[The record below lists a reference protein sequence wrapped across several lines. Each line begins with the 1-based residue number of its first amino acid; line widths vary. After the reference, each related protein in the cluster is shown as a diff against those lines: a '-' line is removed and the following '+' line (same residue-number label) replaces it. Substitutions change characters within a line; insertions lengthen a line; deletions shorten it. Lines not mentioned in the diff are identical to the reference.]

1 MTQASE
7 TAVARSYEIAGQI
20 VTMPVEV
27 RDSSAGT
34 AMFLVPAEEA
44 QELLPGDAFQVI
56 EAAPGLTQLALV
68 VVDYRDNDLG
78 DYHEVGI
85 VFFVTPKGGGPET
98 AGTYIWKLPVDQEF
112 TREAGERIWGFPKTV
127 ERIDFEYTDDRV
139 RCRLEMDGRHVF
151 TLTVP
156 RRHTDEPAEPL
167 PQLGYTLI
175 GGRPHVTRSTMTSRG
190 TAISPGGEGVEL
202 ELGDHPVA
210 GALRRLGLPKAA
222 ILSTWSEHQGGVF
235 EAPEP
240 L

>member
-1 MTQASE
+1 MSE
-7 TAVARSYEIAGQI
+7 AQRSLPRSYEIAGRT

-34 AMFLVPAEEA
+34 AMFLVPVEEA
-44 QELLPGDAFQVI
+44 QALIPGNALQVI

-85 VFFVTPKGGGPET
+85 VFFVTPAEGGPES

-127 ERIDFEYTDDRV
+127 ERIDFDYADDRV
-139 RCRLEMDGRHVF
+139 RCRLEMGGRHVF
-151 TLTVP
+151 TLSVP
-156 RRHTDEPAEPL
+156 RHRTDEPAEPL
-167 PQLGYTLI
+167 PQLGYTFI
-175 GGRPHVTRSTMTSRG
+175 DGKPHVTRSTMTSRG
-190 TAISPGGEGVEL
+190 TVVSPGGEGVEL

-210 GALRRLGLPKAA
+210 DALRRLGLPKPA

>member
-1 MTQASE
+1 MSEAHE
-7 TAVARSYEIAGQI
+7 TAVPRSYEIAGRT

-44 QELLPGDAFQVI
+44 QALVPRDAFTVI

-85 VFFVTPKGGGPET
+85 VFFVTPRSGGPET

-127 ERIDFEYTDDRV
+127 ERIDFEYGEDRV

-151 TLTVP
+151 TLAVP
-156 RRHTDEPAEPL
+156 RRRTEEPADPL

-175 GGRPHVTRSTMTSRG
+175 DGRPHVTRSTMTSRG
-190 TAISPGGEGVEL
+190 TVVSPGSEGVEL
-202 ELGDHPVA
+202 ELGDHAVA
-210 GALRRLGLPKAA
+210 EALRRLGLPKPA